1 MFLLIGSAAAG
12 LKDGPSDRTDKIAR
26 LRVFKRNGGNM
37 FYLVVKKKESE
48 MKKVVTNGY
57 SKKILGRTIKN
68 EANRD
73 YSRITILDTG
83 KRTSMYMALK
93 ALRGVV

>member
-1 MFLLIGSAAAG
+1 MYLLIGSVAG
-12 LKDGPSDRTDKIAR
+12 PKGWSSDRTDKIAR
-26 LRVFKRNGGNM
+26 LRVFKRNGGNI
-37 FYLVVKKKESE
+37 FDLVVKKKESV
-48 MKKVVTNGY
+48 MKKVIANGY
-57 SKKILGRTIKN
+57 SKKILGRTMKK